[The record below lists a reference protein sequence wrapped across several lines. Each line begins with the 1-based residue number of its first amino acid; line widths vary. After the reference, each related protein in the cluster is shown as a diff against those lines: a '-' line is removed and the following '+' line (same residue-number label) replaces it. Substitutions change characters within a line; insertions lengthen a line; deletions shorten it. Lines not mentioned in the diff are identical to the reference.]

1 MVEHILLLQEE
12 MLDYNK
18 KVSMKVRNRK
28 ILINNLIIQASV
40 GVYEQEKQHKQ
51 KIIVN
56 VEILLS
62 NDSEPK
68 MDNLEST
75 QDYSKFRKCLIDII
89 QSKHFHL
96 LEM

>member
-40 GVYEQEKQHKQ
+40 GVYELEKQFKQ

-56 VEILLS
+56 VELQLS
-62 NDSEPK
+62 NVSEPECSVQ
-68 MDNLEST
+68 LCE
-75 QDYSKFRKCLIDII
+75 
-89 QSKHFHL
+89 
-96 LEM
+96 